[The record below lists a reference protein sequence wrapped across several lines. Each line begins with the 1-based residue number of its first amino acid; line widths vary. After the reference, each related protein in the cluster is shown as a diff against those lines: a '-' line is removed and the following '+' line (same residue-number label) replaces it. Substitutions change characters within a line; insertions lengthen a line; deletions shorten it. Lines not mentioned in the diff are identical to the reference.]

1 MLSRVGRTSF
11 VRSRVLIRAIGLV
24 PTSNRLL
31 PPCRFFSVEADT
43 SSTKQDSAV
52 QMTDNSFTPQGAVF
66 SNPDISSDWIYREE
80 KDTGRQYYLNT
91 KTNEILYNRTPNS
104 LLAPRWRRF
113 LAGSIDG
120 ASSLGSFLFL
130 LWCVAGGVLVS
141 YLAAFELGDVNLG
154 YAVGRIYA
162 MLFFCAKDCVLDH
175 GTRSIGKKVMKL
187 EVVNKHGELS
197 GLYRNFFRNS

>member
-1 MLSRVGRTSF
+1 MCSR
-11 VRSRVLIRAIGLV
+11 
-24 PTSNRLL
+24 
-31 PPCRFFSVEADT
+31 
-43 SSTKQDSAV
+43 
-52 QMTDNSFTPQGAVF
+52 
-66 SNPDISSDWIYREE
+66 
-80 KDTGRQYYLNT
+80 
-91 KTNEILYNRTPNS
+91 
-104 LLAPRWRRF
+104 
-113 LAGSIDG
+113 
-120 ASSLGSFLFL
+120 
-130 LWCVAGGVLVS
+130 S